1 MSRKVIGLDIRNDC
15 LNAALLSSSL
25 REHRL
30 EDFIHLPFSGPDEPE
45 RSLSSAL
52 VTLTEKMDLSGSDW
66 IVSIPANRF
75 VLRNLKIPFGNSK
88 KIRMVLPFELEPTL
102 PHAMENLVIDFHILN
117 GAPAGDQTELIAA
130 AIEKSQ
136 LAPYIEALASISVD
150 PEKLTLGGLPAALCL
165 ANRAEQQEDQLYI
178 DVDNDYGTLFI
189 LVSGRL
195 HLIRSFPLPRTGPSK
210 VKMLCM
216 QTQQTLAAFH
226 ESSGLNY
233 QPLEAAVSGIG
244 MDGGQMAAEMST
256 ALNLPVKPA
265 ALADRLN
272 IPVGNDTQSALNPA
286 QLDNSLA
293 LALMAVEGYES
304 LNFHKGQF
312 AAQKFLTKYKRPLI
326 KTAVLAAAVLVLMFF
341 NLALQ
346 TYALNR
352 QVHQLDAQMEQIFKS
367 TFPEVKTVH
376 HPYPEMQ
383 AMMRDT
389 NKNAVLQTE
398 TGPHI
403 RSIDILNSISEK
415 IPETIT
421 VNFNRMVIQPEDVII
436 SGTTDTFNSVD
447 DIKSRLEQIQF
458 FQKVT
463 ISSAN
468 IDRSGNEV
476 QFMLKAE
483 FPKS

>member
-1 MSRKVIGLDIRNDC
+1 MSRKVIGIDIRNDC

-25 REHRL
+25 RQHRL
-30 EDFIHLPFSGPDEPE
+30 EDFIHLPFSGPDDPE

-52 VTLTEKMDLSGSDW
+52 ATLTEKMDLTGSDW
-66 IVSIPANRF
+66 VVSIPANQF
-75 VLRNLKIPFGNSK
+75 IFRNLKIPFSNSK

-102 PHAMENLVIDFHILN
+102 PHAMEDLVIDFHTLN

-136 LAPYIEALASISVD
+136 LAPYIEALASIHVD
-150 PEKLTLGGLPAALCL
+150 PERLTLSGLPAALCL
-165 ANRAEQQEDQLYI
+165 ANRAEQQEDQLFI
-178 DVDNDYGTLFI
+178 EIDNDYGTLFI
-189 LVSGRL
+189 LVGGHL
-195 HLIRSFPLPRTGPSK
+195 HLIRSFPLPRTGPAK
-210 VKMLCM
+210 VNMLCI
-216 QTQQTLAAFH
+216 QIQQTLAAFQD
-226 ESSGLNY
+226 SSGLSY
-233 QPLEAAVSGIG
+233 QPLEAAVSGSG
-244 MDGGQMAAEMST
+244 LDEDMAAAISK
-256 ALNLPVKPA
+256 ALNIPVKAA

-272 IPVGNDTQSALNPA
+272 IPVENDPQSALIPA
-286 QLDNSLA
+286 QLDNALA
-293 LALMAVEGYES
+293 LALMAVEGYDG

-312 AAQKFLTKYKRPLI
+312 AAQKFLSRHKSALI
-326 KTAVLAAAVLVLMFF
+326 KTAVLAAAVLALMFF

-346 TYALNR
+346 TYTLNR
-352 QVHQLDAQMEQIFKS
+352 QVHQLDARMAQIFKT
-367 TFPEVKTVH
+367 TFPEVKTVRY
-376 HPYPEMQ
+376 PYQEMQ
-383 AMMRDT
+383 ARMRET
-389 NKNAVLQTE
+389 NKNAVLQAE

-415 IPETIT
+415 IPETIA
-421 VNFNRMVIQPEDVII
+421 VDFSRMVIQPENVLI

-447 DIKSRLEQIQF
+447 DLKSRLEQIPF

-483 FPKS
+483 LSKS